1 FSAWEADVLPLNYA
15 RERQGTLAG
24 EVQRASDRIAGAMR
38 ENLAMAYLPQR
49 DPTDVI
55 GRRISAFLIDTLVV
69 SGVGVAVFAALKT
82 NSYTGAPSDAC
93 QRLRDLG
100 VSDTCMQF
108 GSHVYTWTPGRF

>member
-1 FSAWEADVLPLNYA
+1 MPVVPISTVVGARSSRWRCEVASYGERATGIEPAFSAWEADVLPLNYA

-24 EVQRASDRIAGAMR
+24 EVERASGRIARSMR

-69 SGVGVAVFAALKT
+69 SGVGV
-82 NSYTGAPSDAC
+82 
-93 QRLRDLG
+93 
-100 VSDTCMQF
+100 
-108 GSHVYTWTPGRF
+108 